1 MRTLFL
7 LISFL
12 FSFFAKADVISLHCE
27 TRGSNQWIDIDTDNL
42 TVDQKTVFKAPTKL
56 KTNYNSYRLTIT
68 PSKYQFSKYWID
80 RNTIRYEY
88 ITLPNLGGDKVSY
101 PCKVVESKKPK
112 I

>member
-12 FSFFAKADVISLHCE
+12 FSFFANAGVISLQCE
-27 TRGSNQWIDIDTDNL
+27 TAGSNEWIDIDTDNL
-42 TVDQKTVFKAPTKL
+42 TVDKKTLFKVDQT
-56 KTNYNSYRLTIT
+56 TSYNSYRLSIT
-68 PSKYQFSKYWID
+68 PSKYKFSDYWID
-80 RNTIRYEY
+80 RNTIRYEWISY
-88 ITLPNLGGDKVSY
+88 IEGDKVSF